1 MTGGETVMA
10 VIEGTPRGEFLG
22 GTLSGD
28 SIFGL
33 GGNDLILADPTVFD
47 FVGRGDFVDGGSGND
62 QIFTFGGND
71 QVNSGSGNDTVQTAD
86 GDDRIDAGLG
96 NDDVQ
101 SGRGEDIVLGQSGD
115 DALRGGEDDDDL
127 RGDAGRDRV
136 IGGSDDDTLRD
147 GAGVDQ
153 LEGRTGN
160 DTVILT
166 ADASTD
172 MAVFMADDVGNGVDT
187 IRGFSTAAG
196 NAGGDLIDIRQV
208 AGEGF
213 RLVEDSGDVLV
224 FVDPAGAVGLTRL
237 ARVEDVGD
245 DAALA
250 DNILNGGG
258 AGSALVADAGDGEL
272 IPVGTDG
279 GSTFGFAEVLGDHE
293 PTEAA
298 ELLDFA
304 QVLDDGLL
312 A

>member
-1 MTGGETVMA
+1 MA
-10 VIEGTPRGEFLG
+10 VIRGTQGGDILR

-33 GGNDLILADPTVFD
+33 GGNDLIQADPTVFD
-47 FVGRGDFVDGGSGND
+47 FVGGGDFVDGGSGND
-62 QIFTFGGND
+62 RIFTFGGND

-86 GDDRIDAGLG
+86 GNDRIDAGSG

-101 SGRGEDIVLGQSGD
+101 SGRGKDIVLGQAGD

-136 IGGSDDDTLRD
+136 IGGSGDDTLRD
-147 GAGVDQ
+147 GAGVDR
-153 LEGRTGN
+153 LEGRTGA

-172 MAVFMADDVGNGVDT
+172 TVVFMADDVRNGVDT
-187 IRGFSTAAG
+187 IRGFSTAAR
-196 NAGGDLIDIRQV
+196 NAGGDLIDIRLV

-213 RLVEDSGDVLV
+213 RLVENAGDVLV
-224 FVDPAGAVGLTRL
+224 FVDPAGAAGLTRL

-250 DNILNGGG
+250 DNILVGSG
-258 AGSALVADAGDGEL
+258 AGAALAAEAVDADL
-272 IPVGTDG
+272 IPL
-279 GSTFGFAEVLGDHE
+279 LGLPD
-293 PTEAA
+293 
-298 ELLDFA
+298 
-304 QVLDDGLL
+304 VLDVLD